1 MTKIS
6 FKKFSKIDTEKF
18 KSLNLEW
25 LDRYFKVEPID
36 ELVLN
41 NPEREIVDKGGF
53 IFMIQKNYNT
63 IGTFAFIKKT
73 EKIYEFSKMAIVPE
87 ERGNGYG
94 NMAMAFLIE
103 FAKNKKWS
111 KLILYSNTKLKNS
124 IHLYSKYGFKEIAL
138 EKNVIYSR
146 GNIKMELSLVQ

>member
-6 FKKFSKIDTEKF
+6 FKKFSKIDSEKF

-25 LDRYFKVEPID
+25 LNRYFKVEPID

-41 NPEREIVDKGGF
+41 NPKREIIDKGGF
-53 IFMIQKNYNT
+53 IFMIEKNSDI
-63 IGTFAFIKKT
+63 IGTFAFIKKS
-73 EKIYEFSKMAIVPE
+73 EKIYEFSKMAIIPD

-94 NMAMAFLIE
+94 NKAMRFLIQ

-111 KLILYSNTKLKNS
+111 RLILYSNTKFKNS
-124 IHLYSKYGFKEIAL
+124 IHLYRKYGFKEIPI
-138 EKNVIYSR
+138 EKNLIYSR
-146 GNIKMELSLVQ
+146 GNIKMELSLIH

>member
-6 FKKFSKIDTEKF
+6 FKKFSKIDSEKF

-25 LDRYFKVEPID
+25 LNKYFKVEPID

-41 NPEREIVDKGGF
+41 NPMREIIDKGGF
-53 IFMIQKNYNT
+53 IFMIQKNHET
-63 IGTFAFIKKT
+63 IGTLALIKKS
-73 EKIYEFSKMAIVPE
+73 KNFYEFSKMAIIPE

-94 NMAMAFLIE
+94 NMAMKFLIE
-103 FAKNKKWS
+103 FAKNKNWS

-124 IHLYSKYGFKEIAL
+124 IHLYRKYGFKEIQL
-138 EKNVIYSR
+138 EKNLIYSR
-146 GNIKMELSLVQ
+146 GNIKMQLSLI

>member
-6 FKKFSKIDTEKF
+6 IKKFSKIDTEKF

-25 LDRYFKVEPID
+25 LDTYFKVEPID

-41 NPEREIVDKGGF
+41 NPKGEVIDKGGF

-63 IGTFAFIKKT
+63 IGTFAFIKKN
-73 EKIYEFSKMAIVPE
+73 EKVYEFSKMAITPD

-94 NMAMAFLIE
+94 NIAMEFIIQ

-124 IHLYSKYGFKEIAL
+124 IHLYKKYGFKEIPL
-138 EKNVIYSR
+138 EKNLIYSR
-146 GNIKMELSLVQ
+146 GNIKMELILFN

>member
-6 FKKFSKIDTEKF
+6 FKKFSKIDSEKF

-25 LDRYFKVEPID
+25 LDTYFKVEPID
-36 ELVLN
+36 EIVLN
-41 NPEREIVDKGGF
+41 NPEREVIDKGGF

-63 IGTFAFIKKT
+63 IGTFAFIKKSA
-73 EKIYEFSKMAIVPE
+73 KIYEFSKMAITPD

-94 NMAMAFLIE
+94 NMAMEFLIQ

-124 IHLYSKYGFKEIAL
+124 IHLYKKYGFKEIPL
-138 EKNVIYSR
+138 GKNLIYSR
-146 GNIKMELSLVQ
+146 GNIKMELILFN

>member
-6 FKKFSKIDTEKF
+6 FKKFSKIDSEKF

-25 LDRYFKVEPID
+25 LDTYFKVEPID
-36 ELVLN
+36 EKVLN
-41 NPEREIVDKGGF
+41 NPEREIIDKGGF

-63 IGTFAFIKKT
+63 IGTFAFIKKST
-73 EKIYEFSKMAIVPE
+73 KIYEFSKMSISPD

-94 NMAMAFLIE
+94 NMAMEFLIQ

-124 IHLYSKYGFKEIAL
+124 IHLYKKYGFKEIPL
-138 EKNVIYSR
+138 EKNLIYSR
-146 GNIKMELSLVQ
+146 GNIKMELILFN

>member
-6 FKKFSKIDTEKF
+6 FKKFSKIDSEKF

-25 LDRYFKVEPID
+25 LDTYFKVEPID
-36 ELVLN
+36 ELLLN
-41 NPEREIVDKGGF
+41 NPKREVIDKGGF

-63 IGTFAFIKKT
+63 IGTFAFIKKSR
-73 EKIYEFSKMAIVPE
+73 KIYEFSKMAITPN

-94 NMAMAFLIE
+94 NMAMEFLIQ

-124 IHLYSKYGFKEIAL
+124 IHLYKKYGFKEIAL
-138 EKNVIYSR
+138 EKNLIYSR
-146 GNIKMELSLVQ
+146 GNIKMELILFN

>member
-25 LDRYFKVEPID
+25 LDKYFKVEPID

-41 NPEREIVDKGGF
+41 NPKREIIDKGGF
-53 IFMIQKNYNT
+53 IFMIKKNSEV

-73 EKIYEFSKMAIVPE
+73 KNIYEFSKMAIVPE

-94 NMAMAFLIE
+94 NMAMEFLIE

-124 IHLYSKYGFKEIAL
+124 IHLYSKYGFKEIPL

>member
-6 FKKFSKIDTEKF
+6 FKKFSKIDSEKF

-25 LDRYFKVEPID
+25 LDTYFKVEPID

-41 NPEREIVDKGGF
+41 NPKREVIGRGGF

-63 IGTFAFIKKT
+63 IGTFAFIKKS
-73 EKIYEFSKMAIVPE
+73 EKVYEFSKMAIMPE
-87 ERGNGYG
+87 ERGNGYR
-94 NMAMAFLIE
+94 NMAMEFLIQ

-124 IHLYSKYGFKEIAL
+124 IHLYKKYGFKEIPL
-138 EKNVIYSR
+138 EKNLIYSR
-146 GNIKMELSLVQ
+146 GNIKMELILFN

>member
-1 MTKIS
+1 
-6 FKKFSKIDTEKF
+6 
-18 KSLNLEW
+18 
-25 LDRYFKVEPID
+25 
-36 ELVLN
+36 
-41 NPEREIVDKGGF
+41 
-53 IFMIQKNYNT
+53 MIQKNYNT

-73 EKIYEFSKMAIVPE
+73 EKIYEFSKMAIAPE

-94 NMAMAFLIE
+94 NKAMVFLIE

-124 IHLYSKYGFKEIAL
+124 IHLYSKYGFKEIPL

-146 GNIKMELSLVQ
+146 GNIKMELSLI

>member
-6 FKKFSKIDTEKF
+6 FKKFSKIDSEKF

-25 LDRYFKVEPID
+25 LDTYFKVEPID

-41 NPEREIVDKGGF
+41 NPKREVIDKGGF

-63 IGTFAFIKKT
+63 IGTFAFIKKSR
-73 EKIYEFSKMAIVPE
+73 KIYEFSKMAITPN

-94 NMAMAFLIE
+94 NMAMEFLIQ

-124 IHLYSKYGFKEIAL
+124 IHLYKKYGFKEIPL
-138 EKNVIYSR
+138 GKNLIYSR
-146 GNIKMELSLVQ
+146 GNIKMELILFN

>member
-41 NPEREIVDKGGF
+41 NPKREIIDKGGF
-53 IFMIQKNYNT
+53 IFMIKKNSEV

-73 EKIYEFSKMAIVPE
+73 KKIYEFTKMAITPE

-94 NMAMAFLIE
+94 NMAMEFLIE

-124 IHLYSKYGFKEIAL
+124 IHLYSKYGFKEIPL

-146 GNIKMELSLVQ
+146 GNIKMELSLIQ

>member
-1 MTKIS
+1 MIKIS
-6 FKKFSKIDTEKF
+6 FKKFSKIDIEKF

-25 LDRYFKVEPID
+25 LNTFFKVEPID

-41 NPEREIVDKGGF
+41 NPKREIIDKGGF
-53 IFMIQKNYNT
+53 IFMIQKNSNT
-63 IGTFAFIKKT
+63 IGTFSFIKKS
-73 EKIYEFSKMAIVPE
+73 EKVYEFSKMAITPE

-94 NMAMAFLIE
+94 NIAMTFLIQ

-124 IHLYSKYGFKEIAL
+124 IHLYKKFGFKEIPL
-138 EKNVIYSR
+138 EENLIYSR
-146 GNIKMELSLVQ
+146 GNIKMELSLIQ

>member
-6 FKKFSKIDTEKF
+6 FKKFSKIDSEKF

-25 LDRYFKVEPID
+25 LNKYFKVEPID

-41 NPEREIVDKGGF
+41 NPMREIIDKGGF
-53 IFMIQKNYNT
+53 IFMIQKNHET
-63 IGTFAFIKKT
+63 IGTLALIKKS
-73 EKIYEFSKMAIVPE
+73 KNFYEFSKMAIIPE

-94 NMAMAFLIE
+94 NMAMKFLIQ
-103 FAKNKKWS
+103 FAKNKNWS

-124 IHLYSKYGFKEIAL
+124 IHLYRKYGFKEIQL
-138 EKNVIYSR
+138 EKNLIYSR
-146 GNIKMELSLVQ
+146 GNIKMQLSLI

>member
-41 NPEREIVDKGGF
+41 NPEREIIGEGGF
-53 IFMIQKNYNT
+53 IFMIQKNYST

-73 EKIYEFSKMAIVPE
+73 EKVFEFSKMAITPE
-87 ERGNGYG
+87 ERGKGYG
-94 NMAMAFLIE
+94 NKAMKYLIR

-111 KLILYSNTKLKNS
+111 KLILYSNRKLKNS
-124 IHLYSKYGFKEIAL
+124 IHLYRKYGFKEVSL
-138 EKNVIYSR
+138 EKNIIYSR
-146 GNIKMELSLVQ
+146 GNIKMELSLIH

>member
-6 FKKFSKIDTEKF
+6 FKKFSKIDSEKF

-25 LDRYFKVEPID
+25 LNKYFKVELID

-41 NPEREIVDKGGF
+41 NPMREIIDKGGF
-53 IFMIQKNYNT
+53 IFMIQKNHET
-63 IGTFAFIKKT
+63 IGTLALIKKS
-73 EKIYEFSKMAIVPE
+73 KNLYEFSKMAIIPE

-94 NMAMAFLIE
+94 NMAMKFLIQ

-111 KLILYSNTKLKNS
+111 NLILYSNTKLKNS
-124 IHLYSKYGFKEIAL
+124 IHLYRKYGFKQIQL
-138 EKNVIYSR
+138 EKNLIYSR
-146 GNIKMELSLVQ
+146 GNIKMQLRLI

>member
-1 MTKIS
+1 MIS
-6 FKKFSKIDTEKF
+6 FKKFSKIDTGKF

-41 NPEREIVDKGGF
+41 NPKREIIDKGGF
-53 IFMIQKNYNT
+53 IFMIKKNSEV

-73 EKIYEFSKMAIVPE
+73 KNIYEFSKMAIVPE

-94 NMAMAFLIE
+94 NMAMEFLIE

-124 IHLYSKYGFKEIAL
+124 IHLYSKYGFKEIPL

-146 GNIKMELSLVQ
+146 GNIKMELSLIQ

>member
-6 FKKFSKIDTEKF
+6 FKKFSKIDSEKF

-25 LDRYFKVEPID
+25 LNRYFKVEPID

-41 NPEREIVDKGGF
+41 NPKREIIDKGGF
-53 IFMIQKNYNT
+53 IFMIEKNSDI
-63 IGTFAFIKKT
+63 IGTFAFIKKS
-73 EKIYEFSKMAIVPE
+73 ENIYEFSKMAIIPD

-94 NMAMAFLIE
+94 NKAMRFLIQ

-111 KLILYSNTKLKNS
+111 RLILYSNTKLKNS
-124 IHLYSKYGFKEIAL
+124 IHLYRKYGFKEIPI
-138 EKNVIYSR
+138 EKNLIYSR
-146 GNIKMELSLVQ
+146 GNIKMELSLIH

>member
-6 FKKFSKIDTEKF
+6 FKKFSKIDSEKF

-25 LDRYFKVEPID
+25 SNRYFKVEPID

-41 NPEREIVDKGGF
+41 NPKREIIDKGGF
-53 IFMIQKNYNT
+53 IFMIEKNSDI
-63 IGTFAFIKKT
+63 IGTFAFIKKS
-73 EKIYEFSKMAIVPE
+73 EKIYEFSKMAIIPD

-94 NMAMAFLIE
+94 NKAMRFLIQ

-111 KLILYSNTKLKNS
+111 RLILYSNTKLKNS
-124 IHLYSKYGFKEIAL
+124 IHLYRKYGFKEIPI
-138 EKNVIYSR
+138 EKNLIYSR
-146 GNIKMELSLVQ
+146 GNIKMELSLIH

>member
-25 LDRYFKVEPID
+25 LDTYFKVEPID

-41 NPEREIVDKGGF
+41 NPKGEVIDKGGF

-63 IGTFAFIKKT
+63 IGTFAFIKKN
-73 EKIYEFSKMAIVPE
+73 EKVYEFSKMAITPD

-94 NMAMAFLIE
+94 NIAMEFIIQ

-124 IHLYSKYGFKEIAL
+124 IHLYKKYGFKEIPL
-138 EKNVIYSR
+138 EKNLIYSR
-146 GNIKMELSLVQ
+146 GNIKMELSLIR

>member
-6 FKKFSKIDTEKF
+6 FKKFSKIDSEKF

-25 LDRYFKVEPID
+25 LNKYFKVEPID

-41 NPEREIVDKGGF
+41 NPMREIIDKGGF
-53 IFMIQKNYNT
+53 IFMIQKNHET
-63 IGTFAFIKKT
+63 IGTLALIKKS
-73 EKIYEFSKMAIVPE
+73 KNLYEFSKMAIIPE

-94 NMAMAFLIE
+94 NMAMKFLIQ
-103 FAKNKKWS
+103 FAKNKNWS

-124 IHLYSKYGFKEIAL
+124 IHLYRKYGFKEIQL
-138 EKNVIYSR
+138 EKNLIYSR
-146 GNIKMELSLVQ
+146 GNIKMQLRLI